1 LLVKNIEVS
10 KRIIG
15 LFIIIFFLF
24 LALFLRLFWL
34 QLVKGTWYQQQAL
47 ENRIREI
54 IVEPKRGVIYDRNN
68 NELAVSVST
77 EACYAIPAEVKK
89 SGKAAVIARELSRI
103 LEMKE
108 NDVYALITKDQ
119 HSVWLQFKLKPEQAK
134 ELRDKKLPGIGIIP
148 KPQRFYPKKNLAS
161 HVIGIAGDYNQ
172 GLEGIE
178 VAYERELAGLSGRLL
193 VEYDAVGHEIPEST
207 HQYIQPKQGLSL
219 VLTIDQTIQYIAERE
234 LDKAFQKYQ
243 PQSATIVVMDP
254 RNGEVLAMA
263 NRPDFDP
270 NEYHKFPEKVRR
282 NIAIA
287 DSYEPGS
294 TFKTVTLAAAL
305 EEGVTNRD
313 ERFFDPGFI
322 RVDGEVINCW
332 LPGGHG
338 SQTLAEVVQNSCN
351 PGFITLGLRLGTM
364 RLYKYIR
371 AFGFGSLLGIDLPG
385 EAAGIVIPEKQVKP
399 IDLATISMG
408 QANSVTPI
416 QMVSALSAIVNGGKL
431 MKPYLVRE
439 LRNSDGKV
447 VKRFK
452 PQVLRQVISPETS
465 QLERELLETVVSNGS
480 GRNAYIEG
488 YSVGGKTGTA
498 QKPKPG
504 GGYSTTDY
512 IVSFI
517 GFAPVDDPRLVA
529 LVIVDSPQGYPLYGG
544 TIAAP
549 VFKDVVRDSLRYL
562 GVPMRYQPGEKPG
575 DAEMISVPPVV
586 NLPLDEAKKILAEAG
601 LEYDCIGSG
610 QFVYGQIPLDGAQV
624 KKGSKVL
631 LNLNPPD
638 AVHKGERVVPNLKGK
653 TVRNVAEILGMMGL
667 VLVPEGDPFPTGVA
681 CEQEPLPG
689 TKLPAGG
696 CVKVKF
702 HPPPQ
707 MTVGP

>member
-1 LLVKNIEVS
+1 MLT
-10 KRIIG
+10 
-15 LFIIIFFLF
+15 
-24 LALFLRLFWL
+24 LRLFWL
-34 QLVKGTWYQQQAL
+34 QLIKGTWYQQQAL

-54 IVEPKRGVIYDRNN
+54 VVEPKRGIIYDRND
-68 NELAVSVST
+68 NELAVSIST

-89 SGKAAVIARELSRI
+89 SGKAAVVARELSRI
-103 LEMKE
+103 LKMKE
-108 NDVYALITKDQ
+108 KDLYALITKDQ
-119 HSVWLQFKLKPEQAK
+119 HSVWLQFKLKPEQVK
-134 ELRDKKLPGIGIIP
+134 ELREKKLPGIGIIP

-161 HVIGIAGDYNQ
+161 HVMGIAGDYNQ

-178 VAYERELAGLSGRLL
+178 VAYEKELAGLSGRLL

-207 HQYIQPKQGLSL
+207 HQYIQPEQGFSL
-219 VLTIDQTIQYIAERE
+219 VMTLDQTIQYIAERE
-234 LDKAFQKYQ
+234 LDKVFQEYSPKT
-243 PQSATIVVMDP
+243 AAIVVMDP
-254 RNGEVLAMA
+254 RTGEVLAMA

-270 NEYHKFPEKVRR
+270 NEYHKFPDQVRR
-282 NIAIA
+282 NKAIA

-294 TFKTVTLAAAL
+294 TFKVVTLAAAL
-305 EEGVTNRD
+305 EEGVTHKND
-313 ERFFDPGFI
+313 RFFDPGFI
-322 RVDGEVINCW
+322 KVNGEVINCW

-338 SQTLAEVVQNSCN
+338 SETLAEVVQNSCN
-351 PGFITLGLRLGTM
+351 PGFITLGLRLGTAKF
-364 RLYKYIR
+364 YKYIR

-399 IDLATISMG
+399 VDLATISMG
-408 QANSVTPI
+408 QANSVTPL

-431 MKPYLVRE
+431 MKPYLVKE

-447 VKRFK
+447 IKRFK

-498 QKPKPG
+498 QKPEPG

-529 LVIVDSPQGYPLYGG
+529 LVVVDSPKGYPVYGG

-549 VFKDVVRDSLRYL
+549 VFREVVKDSLRYL
-562 GVPMRYQPGEKPG
+562 GVPMRYQSGEKPS
-575 DAEMISVPPVV
+575 DAGMVVVPPVV
-586 NLPLDEAKKILAEAG
+586 NLPLQEAEEILAEKG
-601 LEYDCIGSG
+601 LNYEHIGSG
-610 QFVYGQIPLDGAQV
+610 QFVYGQVPLDGVQV

-631 LNLNPPD
+631 LNLRPPD
-638 AVHKGERVVPNLKGK
+638 AARKGERVVPNLKGK
-653 TVRNVAEILGMMGL
+653 TVRDVAELLGVMGL
-667 VLVPEGDPFPTGVA
+667 VLVPEGDPFPTGIA
-681 CEQEPLPG
+681 CEQDPSPG
-689 TKLPAGG
+689 TKLSAGG
-696 CVKVKF
+696 RVKVKF
-702 HPPPQ
+702 QPPPQ